1 MTIKECIDIVDSL
14 KPNQYSI
21 VDKVR
26 WLSFIDKIII
36 NDVLKTHQ
44 DYDGRYD
51 NFTEY
56 SPDRLAIQ
64 LVAESPYDRLY
75 IAYIKMQIDA
85 ESGEMARYNN
95 SATTFNTY
103 MMEYRKYY
111 NKTHMPL
118 SITDKLNMHIEK
130 SETSNEQDEAFVEAM
145 VKEGE

>member
-14 KPNQYSI
+14 KPNQYS
-21 VDKVR
+21 VNDKVR

-36 NDVLKTHQ
+36 NDVLETHHG
-44 DYDGRYD
+44 YDGRYD

-64 LVAESPYDRLY
+64 LIAESPYDRLY

-85 ESGEMARYNN
+85 ENGEMARYNN
-95 SATTFNTY
+95 AANTFNTY
-103 MMEYRKYY
+103 MTEYRKYY

-118 SITDKLNMHIEK
+118 SITDKPNKPVDKIEV
-130 SETSNEQDEAFVEAM
+130 SDERDEFFVEAT
-145 VKEGE
+145 VK

>member
-1 MTIKECIDIVDSL
+1 MTIKECIDIVDNL

-21 VDKVR
+21 TDKVR

-36 NDVLKTHQ
+36 NDVLKTHKG
-44 DYDGRYD
+44 YDGRYD

-56 SPDRLAIQ
+56 SPDKLAIQ

-75 IAYIKMQIDA
+75 IAYIKMQIDG
-85 ESGEMARYNN
+85 ENGEMARYNN
-95 SATTFNTY
+95 SANIFNSY

-118 SITDKLNMHIEK
+118 SITDRPVKPIEK
-130 SETSNEQDEAFVEAM
+130 VETSEEQDEFFVEA
-145 VKEGE
+145 VIK

>member
-21 VDKVR
+21 PDKVR

-36 NDVLKTHQ
+36 NDVLKTHVG
-44 DYDGRYD
+44 YDGRYD

-56 SPDRLAIQ
+56 SPDKLAVQ
-64 LVAESPYDRLY
+64 LIAESPYDRLY
-75 IAYIKMQIDA
+75 IAYLKMQIDG

-95 SATTFNTY
+95 SATTFNSY
-103 MMEYRKYY
+103 MTEYRKYY

-118 SITDKLNMHIEK
+118 SITDKPIKPIEK
-130 SETSNEQDEAFVEAM
+130 TEISDDKDEFFVEAT
-145 VKEGE
+145 VK

>member
-21 VDKVR
+21 PDKVR

-36 NDVLKTHQ
+36 NDVLKTHHG
-44 DYDGRYD
+44 YDGRYD

-64 LVAESPYDRLY
+64 LIADSPYDRLY
-75 IAYIKMQIDA
+75 IAYIKMQIDG
-85 ESGEMARYNN
+85 ENGEMARYNN
-95 SATTFNTY
+95 SANTFNSY

-111 NKTHMPL
+111 NKTHIPL
-118 SITDKLNMHIEK
+118 SITDKPIKPVEKIEAFD
-130 SETSNEQDEAFVEAM
+130 EQDEFFVEAT
-145 VKEGE
+145 VK

>member
-21 VDKVR
+21 LDKVR

-36 NDVLKTHQ
+36 NDVLKTHEG
-44 DYDGRYD
+44 YDGRYD

-64 LVAESPYDRLY
+64 LIAESPYDRVY
-75 IAYIKMQIDA
+75 IAYIKMQIDG
-85 ESGEMARYNN
+85 ENGEMARYNN
-95 SATTFNTY
+95 STKTFNTY
-103 MMEYRKYY
+103 MLEYRKYY

-118 SITDKLNMHIEK
+118 SITDKPNKPIDK
-130 SETSNEQDEAFVEAM
+130 IETSDEQDEFFVEAT
-145 VKEGE
+145 VK

>member
-36 NDVLKTHQ
+36 NDVLKTHEG
-44 DYDGRYD
+44 YDGRYD

-64 LVAESPYDRLY
+64 LIAESPYDRLY
-75 IAYIKMQIDA
+75 IAYIKMQIDG
-85 ESGEMARYNN
+85 ENGEMARYNN
-95 SATTFNTY
+95 SANTFNTY
-103 MMEYRKYY
+103 MTEYRKYY

-118 SITDKLNMHIEK
+118 SITDKPNKPIDK
-130 SETSNEQDEAFVEAM
+130 IETSDEKDEFFVEAT
-145 VKEGE
+145 VK